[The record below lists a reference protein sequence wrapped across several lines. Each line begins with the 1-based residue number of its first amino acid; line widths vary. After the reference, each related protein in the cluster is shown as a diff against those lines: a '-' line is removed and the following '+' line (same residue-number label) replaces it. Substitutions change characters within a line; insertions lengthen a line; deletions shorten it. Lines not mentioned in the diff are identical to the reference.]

1 MQQEERQLHSMCMER
16 FEILMSRLNFGD
28 TGLNYGFK
36 LTFKRYFGEVHET
49 FCQKM
54 FQNVNQIQWQLENII
69 SMNSFKKFI
78 GTDPLT
84 FRERLLQYLDGLNKT
99 QESLVIKGAA
109 LEVNLVTEGVALE
122 ESLVTKDA
130 EKILVDTVASDIE
143 YADIR
148 PSFDSDIVYE
158 VHHDTFENVFA
169 NEIQSHEQP
178 DSISNTYV
186 VNENNENNSDIVF
199 DKPNMDPDRGK
210 EEHDYVDYEQQRV
223 FFASLIN
230 NLKCDVK
237 KYTKVNREAQ
247 QANALLTNKLKRYKE
262 KEKYFAKEK
271 TIETKYCKKIKLL
284 NDKISNLKS
293 QACQNDKTF
302 TRENGKY
309 DEYVQPLLKRKN
321 ELENK
326 NQKFFK
332 QINDLDNKL
341 RKAGQTDQTL

>member
-1 MQQEERQLHSMCMER
+1 MER
-16 FEILMSRLNFGD
+16 FKILMSHLSFGD
-28 TGLNYGFK
+28 TQLNYGFP
-36 LTFKRYFGEVHET
+36 LAFKRYFGEVHET

-54 FQNVNQIQWQLENII
+54 FQNVNELQWKLEKYNLHECDPKNCLVVLRTQFKGFFD
-69 SMNSFKKFI
+69 SKEVNASYFEYKSSQQSFKNST
-78 GTDPLT
+78 GTDPQT
-84 FRERLLQYLDGLNKT
+84 FKERLHEYLDGLDKT

-262 KEKYFAKEK
+262 KEKYFAKET
-271 TIETKYCKKIKLL
+271 TIE
-284 NDKISNLKS
+284 
-293 QACQNDKTF
+293 
-302 TRENGKY
+302 
-309 DEYVQPLLKRKN
+309 
-321 ELENK
+321 
-326 NQKFFK
+326 
-332 QINDLDNKL
+332 
-341 RKAGQTDQTL
+341 